1 MFMMMGTLDADAVV
15 KAIFHVQK
23 MCESMAD
30 LVDMLVRALKPLFE
44 PSMVPL
50 LTPLV
55 AIDESYAQKVLM
67 GLYSQPAPPVDV
79 KPLETTTEGFI
90 VNRLEVLY
98 WSTLV
103 HLGVTTVAMSPVQPL
118 IVPLPPELQPDFEIE
133 VGKSHANRDASSGY
147 SGSSSHSTSRSSAP
161 RDDQSPRLDGSG
173 ANVPLR
179 SLESSGND
187 GGSGACSPRDTG
199 NLATP
204 PHEVIKCHSW
214 VLYGRWPYFRRLVL
228 SGLAETETKSMQVP
242 DDTWTLGTCR
252 AFLRYIYTNNVGLFD
267 GGDVT
272 LRHELLEYAA
282 LFELIDLD
290 HEPNPAFSHL
300 IEHCRA
306 PLSLNVTV
314 RTCVSSYKRLLQY
327 GSSEQRS
334 ELITFMAK
342 NITAIMSDPHL
353 CYEFS
358 QLGPE
363 TCSSV
368 LFTIH
373 NKEFPPPLPSRI
385 STPSKSSQSSNL
397 ATHSSSSSSSS
408 SKHISKG
415 VSADRSLIK
424 KRRTLE
430 KATTPSPTKAPHAK

>member
-1 MFMMMGTLDADAVV
+1 MMGTLDADAVI

-55 AIDESYAQKVLM
+55 SIDEPYAQKVLM

-118 IVPLPPELQPDFEIE
+118 IVPLPLELQPDFEIE
-133 VGKSHANRDASSGY
+133 VGRGNTNSS
-147 SGSSSHSTSRSSAP
+147 SAGSSSSSNSRSSAP
-161 RDDQSPRLDGSG
+161 QDDHSPRLDGSG

-179 SLESSGND
+179 SVEASGND
-187 GGSGACSPRDTG
+187 GGFSSSPRDTG

-204 PHEVIKCHSW
+204 PHEVIQCHSW
-214 VLYGRWPYFRRLVL
+214 LLFGRWPYFRRLVL
-228 SGLAETETKSMQVP
+228 SGLAETESRSMQIP
-242 DDTWTLGTCR
+242 DDTWSLATCR

-272 LRHELLEYAA
+272 LRHELLEFAA
-282 LFELIDLD
+282 MFDLIDLD
-290 HEPNPAFSHL
+290 QVPTQAFSHL

-327 GSSEQRS
+327 GSSDQRL

-342 NITAIMSDPHL
+342 NITSIMTDPQL

-358 QLGPE
+358 QLGPD
-363 TCSSV
+363 TCSAV
-368 LFTIH
+368 LFAIH
-373 NKEFPPPLPSRI
+373 NKDFPPSLPSRT
-385 STPSKSSQSSNL
+385 STPSKSSNFSQITTS
-397 ATHSSSSSSSS
+397 TRYS
-408 SKHISKG
+408 SKSSHHHDSDKK
-415 VSADRSLIK
+415 SAAK
-424 KRRTLE
+424 KRKSTLE
-430 KATTPSPTKAPHAK
+430 KSTTAVPTKAHAK